1 MEIYLVYNYD
11 TLVAIAN
18 TPEMAQHL
26 AMDFEYSVGAD
37 DCEMYCVAHHVNEW
51 VDEIKPHTAPDKIL
65 WGDIIWKSSNVETA
79 Q

>member
-11 TLVAIAN
+11 TLVAVAD
-18 TPEMAQHL
+18 TSEMAQHL

-37 DCEMYCVAHHVNEW
+37 DCEMFCVAHHVNEW

-65 WGDIIWKSSNVETA
+65 WGDIIWKSSNVETTE
-79 Q
+79 